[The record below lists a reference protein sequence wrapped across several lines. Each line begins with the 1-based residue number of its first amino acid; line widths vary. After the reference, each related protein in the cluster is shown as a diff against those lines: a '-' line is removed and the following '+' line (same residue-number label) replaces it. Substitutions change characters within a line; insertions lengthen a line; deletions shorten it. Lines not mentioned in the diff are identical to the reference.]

1 MESLFYV
8 KNMCYNDCKLLTGR
22 SGENIVEEYHAVTG
36 RKD

>member
-8 KNMCYNDCKLLTGR
+8 KNMCYNSFKSLTGR
-22 SGENIVEEYHAVTG
+22 SGENIVEEYHAVTR